1 MNSGASIM
9 TEQQADFRA
18 MTEASAED
26 WGIIAGHMKG
36 FMQGLPER
44 LVAHLRLLRGDYGG
58 YPVDRLEHCL
68 QTATRALKDG
78 RDEEYVVCA
87 LLHDIGDTLGPSNH
101 ADVAAVILEPYV
113 SEENHWIIKHHGI
126 FQGYYFFH
134 HVGLDRDAREA
145 FRDHPYFDAC
155 AEFCEKYDQ
164 NSFYKDYVSEPLETF
179 IPMIERVF
187 AAPRKSLYKKAL
199 AEAS

>member
-1 MNSGASIM
+1 M
-9 TEQQADFRA
+9 TSDQAQFKA
-18 MTEASAED
+18 MTEATAGD
-26 WGIIAGHMKG
+26 WGIIADHMKG
-36 FMQGLPER
+36 FMADLPKR
-44 LVAHLRLLRGDYGG
+44 IVAHMELLRGDYGG

-68 QTATRALKDG
+68 QTATRALRDG

-134 HVGLDRDAREA
+134 HVGLDRNGRDA
-145 FRDHPYFDAC
+145 FRDHPYYQAC
-155 AEFCEKYDQ
+155 ADFCERYDQ
-164 NSFYKDYVSEPLETF
+164 NSFDKDYKSEPMSTF
-179 IPMIERVF
+179 VPMIERVMSR
-187 AAPRKSLYKKAL
+187 PRKSLYKAAL
-199 AEAS
+199 QEAG